1 MVKEEGIVSYVSLS
15 RNVDEK
21 IRSLYQTEGF

>member
-15 RNVDEK
+15 RNVDVK
-21 IRSLYQTEGF
+21 LRSLHQTQGF